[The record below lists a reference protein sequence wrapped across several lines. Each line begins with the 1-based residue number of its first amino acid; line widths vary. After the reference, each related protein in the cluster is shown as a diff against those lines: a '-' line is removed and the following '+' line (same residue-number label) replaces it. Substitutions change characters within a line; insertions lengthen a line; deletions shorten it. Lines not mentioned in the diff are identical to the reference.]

1 MPNLIDKYQ
10 IWNINSNEE
19 YKITEVDYNIWRY
32 NEEGTIAG
40 IDGKVALDKSIINY
54 AKITSE
60 NNYNGY

>member
-1 MPNLIDKYQ
+1 MGY
-10 IWNINSNEE
+10 INSNEE